1 MKHLK
6 NRKIDQNTQTNVI
19 LLINELLVGSDDEE
33 QYKIQTDFNNLKLLE
48 TCDVIN
54 QTLFSNFL
62 ISK

>member
-54 QTLFSNFL
+54 QTLFL
-62 ISK
+62 IF